1 MTNTRKAPTSDLTR
15 ELEKHKGKWVAVF
28 QDRVVAVGDSPDQV
42 LKEAEAGGITDPV
55 VYRVPTRPDR
65 LAFF

>member
-1 MTNTRKAPTSDLTR
+1 MSESAKTSVSALTA
-15 ELEKHKGKWVAVF
+15 ELKKHKGKWVAVF
-28 QDRVVAVGDSPDQV
+28 QDRLVAVGDSPEEVVKLAQEKHV
-42 LKEAEAGGITDPV
+42 TDPV